1 MPDETLPARILY
13 PLPIRSFAPA
23 TALTGSVAS
32 STSVSS
38 ILRPLT
44 AFVPFVAYESP

>member
-1 MPDETLPARILY
+1 MPDDAVPMMILY
-13 PLPIRSFAPA
+13 PLPIRSLAPA

-32 STSVSS
+32 STRDSS

-44 AFVPFVAYESP
+44 AFVPFVAYASP